1 MKHRCNVLFYL
12 KRGALLKSG
21 DVPIMGRISIDGCR
35 AQFATRLALPPKA
48 WDVAQNRAVGRSLE
62 MVRINRELDR
72 LRLGLMTTY
81 ETMLGRGLDPTPE
94 GVRDRFFATTTRQE
108 HILQLI
114 ERHNEAF
121 KQQVGVDRSP
131 STLYKYRTVQQHVEA
146 FIRHGWAKPDLPLTM
161 LDRDFITAFH
171 RYLLRDAGHRRNTA
185 WVYLTALKHIIGWA
199 RKQGEAVGDP
209 FADYR
214 LRNEFVQRTALSEE
228 ELRQLMSLEGLNPML
243 ALVRDAFL
251 FSCFTGLSFI
261 DLKRLTRAHISQFG
275 DHRWIE
281 TVRHKTGSQV
291 QVRLL
296 DVAQSILE
304 KYAPREPRSAIFP
317 LPSNSWSNRC
327 LAQLMQL
334 CRIDKRVTFH
344 CARHTFA
351 TTLALSH
358 GMPIEAISKLLGHAS
373 IRTTQIYATITR
385 SHLDRELNRLS
396 DEIESLSHCWRA

>member
-1 MKHRCNVLFYL
+1 MKNRCNVLFYL
-12 KRGALLKSG
+12 KRAAPLKSG
-21 DVPIMGRISIDGCR
+21 DVPIMGRISIGGCR
-35 AQFATRLALPPKA
+35 TQFSTRLALPPRA

-81 ETMLGRGLDPTPE
+81 ETMLEAGIEPTPDA
-94 GVRDRFFATTTRQE
+94 VRDRFFATTTQQVRL
-108 HILQLI
+108 LQLV

-131 STLYKYRTVQQHVEA
+131 STLYKYQSVQQHLEA
-146 FIRHGWAKPDLPLTM
+146 FIRHRWAMRDLPLTA
-161 LDRDFITAFH
+161 LNKEFITAFH
-171 RYLLRDAGHRRNTA
+171 RYLLCEAGHRRNTA
-185 WVYLTALKHIIGWA
+185 WVYLTALKHILGWA
-199 RKQGEAVGDP
+199 RKQGMAVGDP

-214 LRNEFVQRTALSEE
+214 LRSEFVQRTSLSEE
-228 ELRQLMSLEGLNPML
+228 ELRLLMSLEGLNPML
-243 ALVRDAFL
+243 TLVRDAFL

-296 DVAQSILE
+296 DVARAILE
-304 KYAPREPRSAIFP
+304 KYTPKDLRSVIFP
-317 LPSNSWSNRC
+317 LPSNSWCNRC
-327 LAQLMQL
+327 LAQLMRL
-334 CRIDKRVTFH
+334 CGIDKRVTFH
-344 CARHTFA
+344 VARHTFA

-396 DEIESLSHCWRA
+396 DEIESLSSCWRA

>member
-1 MKHRCNVLFYL
+1 
-12 KRGALLKSG
+12 
-21 DVPIMGRISIDGCR
+21 
-35 AQFATRLALPPKA
+35 
-48 WDVAQNRAVGRSLE
+48 
-62 MVRINRELDR
+62 
-72 LRLGLMTTY
+72 
-81 ETMLGRGLDPTPE
+81 
-94 GVRDRFFATTTRQE
+94 
-108 HILQLI
+108 
-114 ERHNEAF
+114 
-121 KQQVGVDRSP
+121 
-131 STLYKYRTVQQHVEA
+131 
-146 FIRHGWAKPDLPLTM
+146 
-161 LDRDFITAFH
+161 
-171 RYLLRDAGHRRNTA
+171 
-185 WVYLTALKHIIGWA
+185 
-199 RKQGEAVGDP
+199 
-209 FADYR
+209 
-214 LRNEFVQRTALSEE
+214 
-228 ELRQLMSLEGLNPML
+228 MSLEGLNPML

-334 CRIDKRVTFH
+334 CRIEKRVTFH